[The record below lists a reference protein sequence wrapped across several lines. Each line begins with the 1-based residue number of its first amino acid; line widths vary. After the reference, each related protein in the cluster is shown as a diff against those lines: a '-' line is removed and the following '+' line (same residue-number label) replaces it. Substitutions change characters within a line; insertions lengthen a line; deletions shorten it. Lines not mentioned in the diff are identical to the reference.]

1 MGFSQ
6 AVPGFQAGEL
16 VADIVFGVVV
26 DAGGN
31 QLVRVA
37 GQSQDFAVAGQF
49 VKICRVGA
57 AHAVPHALDEQ
68 DDVGAALEQA
78 AGLDGFGALGFAGAV
93 AQEETVVEPGFHQGN
108 LHAGLVDAQLDA
120 FVVAVVKSGIG
131 EGFPHGQIII
141 LDVIEHVSEVVGVM
155 GFGDDFTVDHS
166 GHCAK
171 AEGIAHV
178 VARVGVAVEKD
189 VGGNIPQWFVTHF
202 VKDGWA
208 VACQ

>member
-6 AVPGFQAGEL
+6 AVPGFQAGEP

-31 QLVRVA
+31 QPVRVA

-49 VKICRVGA
+49 VEICGVGA

-68 DDVGAALEQA
+68 DNVGAALEQA

-120 FVVAVVKSGIG
+120 FVVTVVKSGVR

-166 GHCAK
+166 GHCA
-171 AEGIAHV
+171 
-178 VARVGVAVEKD
+178 
-189 VGGNIPQWFVTHF
+189 
-202 VKDGWA
+202 
-208 VACQ
+208 